1 MLRMS
6 ESKCARRIL
15 QMLQHRSLIKMT
27 AVASVLAL
35 SLSGC
40 AGALIGA
47 GATAGVAAYSERGLK
62 GTARDTGT
70 AAKVRTAMVQ
80 ADDKLFIDVGIEVYE
95 GRVLLTGRVNSEERR
110 AEAVRLAWSVES
122 VKDVINEIHVS
133 ESPLIDIA
141 NDSWITGQLSSK
153 MTFDADI
160 LAINYSIET
169 VGGVIYLIGIAQSQA
184 ELDRVIDHA
193 RSIKYVK
200 QVVSHV
206 RIKEPKAS

>member
-1 MLRMS
+1 
-6 ESKCARRIL
+6 
-15 QMLQHRSLIKMT
+15 MLQHRSLIKMT

-122 VKDVINEIHVS
+122 VKDVINEIRVS

>member
-1 MLRMS
+1 MTRY
-6 ESKCARRIL
+6 
-15 QMLQHRSLIKMT
+15 QSLFKMT
-27 AVASVLAL
+27 ALGCILAL

-40 AGALIGA
+40 AGAIIGA
-47 GATAGVAAYSERGLK
+47 GATAGVAAYSERGIK
-62 GTARDTGT
+62 GAAQDTGT
-70 AAKVRTAMVQ
+70 AAKVRTAMVKE
-80 ADDKLFIDVGIEVYE
+80 DDKLFIDVGIEVYE

-122 VKDVINEIHVS
+122 VKDVINEIRVS
-133 ESPLIDIA
+133 ESPLLDIA

-169 VGGVIYLIGIAQSQA
+169 VGGIIYLIGIAQSQA

-206 RIKEPKAS
+206 RIKEAKPS

>member
-1 MLRMS
+1 
-6 ESKCARRIL
+6 
-15 QMLQHRSLIKMT
+15 MLQHRSLIKMT

>member
-1 MLRMS
+1 MF
-6 ESKCARRIL
+6 
-15 QMLQHRSLIKMT
+15 QHRSVFKMT
-27 AVASVLAL
+27 ALGAVLAL

-47 GATAGVAAYSERGLK
+47 GATAGVAAYSERGIK
-62 GTARDTGT
+62 GAARDTGT

-95 GRVLLTGRVNSEERR
+95 GRVLLTGRVKSEERR

-122 VKDVINEIHVS
+122 VKDVINEIRVS

-141 NDSWITGQLSSK
+141 NDSWITGQLTSK

-169 VGGVIYLIGIAQSQA
+169 VGGIIYLIGIAQSQA
-184 ELDRVIDHA
+184 ELDRVINHA

-206 RIKEPKAS
+206 RIKEAKPS